1 MADFSFDISSKLD
14 NQEIINAIN
23 QAEKEIQHRFDL
35 KDAKSSIKFQESDHE
50 IQIVATEEFHIFSIN
65 DIFKNKLVKRNIP
78 TKAFTFETIERTPS
92 GTAKQVVKI
101 QAGIPQDKAKD
112 IVKDIKGSKI
122 KVQTSI
128 QGDQIRV
135 SSKKKDDL
143 QSVMALLK
151 ENDYGIHM
159 GFANY
164 R

>member
-14 NQEIINAIN
+14 NQEISNAIN
-23 QAEKEIQHRFDL
+23 QAEKEILHRFDL
-35 KDAKSSIKFQESDHE
+35 KDAKSSIELQESDNE
-50 IQIVATEEFHIFSIN
+50 IHIIASEEFHIQSIN
-65 DIFKNKLVKRNIP
+65 DIFKNKLIKRSIP
-78 TKAFTFETIERTPS
+78 TKAFTFEEIERTPS
-92 GTAKQVVKI
+92 GTAKQTVKI

-112 IVKDIKGSKI
+112 IVKDIKGSKL

-135 SSKKKDDL
+135 SSKKKDEL

-151 ENDYGIHM
+151 ENEYGIHM
-159 GFANY
+159 GFGNY